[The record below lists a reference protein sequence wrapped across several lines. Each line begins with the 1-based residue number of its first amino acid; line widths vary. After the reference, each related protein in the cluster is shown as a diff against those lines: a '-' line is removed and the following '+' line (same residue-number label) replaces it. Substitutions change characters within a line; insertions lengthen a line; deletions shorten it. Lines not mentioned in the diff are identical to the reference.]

1 MEKATVIFKILKRNI
16 TVDIEI
22 PLFITANELV
32 IALNEAYDLG
42 LDISDVKSLYL
53 KSENPISFLKGNKK
67 LWEYGITNGTVIY
80 YTE

>member
-67 LWEYGITNGTVIY
+67 LW
-80 YTE
+80 